1 MYSMNILMLFLLES
15 SMLLQKNVNLNGTR
29 AVRCSQTLPDGFF
42 YVLIPQVEEGLKPA
56 SKSVDHN
63 NFT

>member
-1 MYSMNILMLFLLES
+1 
-15 SMLLQKNVNLNGTR
+15 MLLQKNVNLNGTR